1 MYSIT
6 LSTLV
11 QQSNSPLFSNPDLNH
26 LPPPPGQP
34 AHPFDLSSA
43 QHRPNVF
50 TQIGAKVPKKAASSW
65 PMLGPSY
72 NIPRLVFPT
81 FQAGI
86 TYPQMYS
93 PPSSNL
99 EGILFGYKPFLPLPP
114 TSFAPTTTTTSTTI
128 TTTTATAT
136 TTTSTNATTTTTTAT
151 TSTTTRTTTTT
162 TTTTTATTATTSTS
176 RSYNSS
182 ATSFSETTEN
192 ELSTKELELSEEDIM
207 YGVNGESDIEED
219 DVETEADLLEG
230 DIAVPEVQ

>member
-1 MYSIT
+1 MDMYSIT

-50 TQIGAKVPKKAASSW
+50 TQIGAKVPKKPASSW

-72 NIPRLVFPT
+72 NIPQLVFPT

-86 TYPQMYS
+86 TYPQIYS
-93 PPSSNL
+93 PPASNVG
-99 EGILFGYKPFLPLPP
+99 GILFGYKPFPP
-114 TSFAPTTTTTSTTI
+114 TSFAPTTTTTSTTT

-136 TTTSTNATTTTTTAT
+136 TTTLTTTITTTTTAT

-162 TTTTTATTATTSTS
+162 TTTQT
-176 RSYNSS
+176 
-182 ATSFSETTEN
+182 
-192 ELSTKELELSEEDIM
+192 
-207 YGVNGESDIEED
+207 
-219 DVETEADLLEG
+219 
-230 DIAVPEVQ
+230 